1 MKEQLE
7 FIYRRHSVRKFT
19 NAKIPQA
26 DFEALFEAAT
36 LAPSGVNIQNW
47 QFVVIE
53 NPEQIKELAEIVVKK
68 VHNIANRTK
77 NEELKKENASLKKEN
92 TELKK
97 SAETDAKELERL
109 GEVNS
114 VLEKEKTEA
123 ADLAEKSKKELEDY
137 KAEHEKSFEEN
148 NNSIVEKRKNLL

>member
-1 MKEQLE
+1 MTTEEKLAKAQEDLQKSKKE
-7 FIYRRHSVRKFT
+7 
-19 NAKIPQA
+19 
-26 DFEALFEAAT
+26 
-36 LAPSGVNIQNW
+36 
-47 QFVVIE
+47 
-53 NPEQIKELAEIVVKK
+53 
-68 VHNIANRTK
+68 

-123 ADLAEKSKKELEDY
+123 ADLAEKSKKALEDY

-148 NNSIVEKRKNLL
+148 NNSIIEKRKTVRDFNEKRNAAKKLTQEFVKNLEDVLSTKEE